1 MANTCSTNFIIKGT
15 SKVIDFLFEKIDN
28 CNAGRYPNEGDTP
41 HIVDIFG
48 ADAELFIDK
57 IGSKWI
63 SIQDYFTNSDTEME
77 VHFESAWYPPSDM
90 LKEIHRQLIEI
101 DSDVTFTARYWDEG
115 YEPIG
120 VIKITKDGEY
130 ITRELD
136 DLSVDD
142 EPEFF
147 WDDVIAPSFEQLE
160 QLLNIK

>member
-101 DSDVTFTARYWDEG
+101 DSDVTF
-115 YEPIG
+115 IG
-120 VIKITKDGEY
+120 IGM
-130 ITRELD
+130 RGM
-136 DLSVDD
+136 S
-142 EPEFF
+142 
-147 WDDVIAPSFEQLE
+147 QLV
-160 QLLNIK
+160 LLKLQKMVSTLHENWMI